1 MISVTKKGNSEFLE
15 FLDAIKKDQFKNDI
29 LSLYKL
35 LKETVDIYSDTKSQL
50 SYINASFENYV
61 MYYDKKEKCIAACP
75 ILKIQYKESPKML
88 ISLGRILNLK
98 KMSMLIEKLA
108 NHVNI
113 FEEFYE
119 EFKKVLISKIISK
132 QKSYMDLMLN
142 YKDVD
147 VEILN
152 ASEKIMIASEK
163 IPSDKILNTGF
174 LYSPEDV
181 IKLNFLNLN
190 FNAPS
195 YITYVLNYFIL
206 DQRIS
211 YLNQYFVKLLT
222 NYFVIN
228 DKFKKVDHHIINVLN
243 SNIETIVT
251 YYYQSQELKK
261 LFNILGGDVTA
272 AKIIMKYVP
281 LKNIKKELP
290 ILLSMFNISKKNK
303 FDILLEYMSERH
315 LANDRFFVINE
326 LFENN
331 IYAEFLKEY
340 KIDVQMSYI
349 VNLNSNILMD
359 FVNIMDKAKSIY
371 IVVDSMDFFGTSYYD
386 NDKNIQYLQNNLDN
400 KKMKFV
406 YYHNNLKAQEVAK
419 FDFVKQYIHS
429 DMPVNSFSKIKKLY
443 KNIINNSISG
453 ITYDKIK
460 NGYEAKF
467 LNLY

>member
-1 MISVTKKGNSEFLE
+1 
-15 FLDAIKKDQFKNDI
+15 
-29 LSLYKL
+29 
-35 LKETVDIYSDTKSQL
+35 
-50 SYINASFENYV
+50 
-61 MYYDKKEKCIAACP
+61 
-75 ILKIQYKESPKML
+75 
-88 ISLGRILNLK
+88 
-98 KMSMLIEKLA
+98 
-108 NHVNI
+108 
-113 FEEFYE
+113 
-119 EFKKVLISKIISK
+119 
-132 QKSYMDLMLN
+132 
-142 YKDVD
+142 
-147 VEILN
+147 
-152 ASEKIMIASEK
+152 MIAVEK

-181 IKLNFLNLN
+181 IKLDFLNLN

-195 YITYVLNYFIL
+195 YITYVLNHFIL
-206 DQRIS
+206 NQRIS

-228 DKFKKVDHHIINVLN
+228 DKFKKFDHHIINVLN
-243 SNIETIVT
+243 TNIETIVI

-261 LFNILGGDVTA
+261 LFNILGGDTTA
-272 AKIIMKYVP
+272 AKIIIKNLP

-290 ILLSMFNISKKNK
+290 MVLSMFNISAKDK
-303 FDILLEYMSERH
+303 FNILLGYMDEKY
-315 LANDRFFVINE
+315 LANDHFFVINE

-349 VNLNSNILMD
+349 VNLDSNMLVN

-371 IVVDSMDFFGTSYYD
+371 IIVDSMDFFGTSYYD
-386 NDKNIQYLQNNLDN
+386 NAKNIQYLQNNLDN

-406 YYHNNLKAQEVAK
+406 YYHNNRKAQGIAK

-443 KNIINNSISG
+443 DNIINNSISG
-453 ITYDKIK
+453 IEYDKIK
-460 NGYEAKF
+460 NSYEEKL